1 MKSLETGPFSFKIVN
16 LGRRFSPL
24 TKLVFL
30 SDEQFDG
37 IMSYELTITNCQQH
51 YSPVSHLPVKLHRAR
66 TARDKESPSH

>member
-51 YSPVSHLPVKLHRAR
+51 YEIYAAIHTYLRLNSG
-66 TARDKESPSH
+66 